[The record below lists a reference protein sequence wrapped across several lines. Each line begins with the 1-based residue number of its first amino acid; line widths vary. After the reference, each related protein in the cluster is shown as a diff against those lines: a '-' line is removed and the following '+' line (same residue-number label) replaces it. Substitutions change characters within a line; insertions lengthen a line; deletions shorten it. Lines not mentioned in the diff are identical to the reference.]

1 MAPPCFADLGKEARD
16 VLSKN
21 YCLGIVKLDLKTK
34 SPLGFNFN
42 VNGVS
47 NNDTGKV
54 TAFLESKHT
63 CKDYGLTLKERWN
76 ADNTLSTELTLDDP
90 CVKGAKVGLNGFF
103 APASGRKNGALKLG
117 YKNDLVHVKHDLN
130 YDHAGAS
137 LLTSAVIGHQGYLA
151 GLQMG
156 FDHSSNKISSTNVA
170 AGYQTSDFAV
180 TANVV
185 NANEIQGNIY
195 QKVKPNLETGI
206 TVGWATGAANT
217 KFGVGCVY
225 KLDCHTSVRA
235 KVNNSSQIGLGF
247 THRLRPGIN
256 LTLSA
261 LIEGKNLNQGGHK
274 LGLGFELEA

>member
-1 MAPPCFADLGKEARD
+1 MAPPAFADIGKEARD

-34 SPLGFNFN
+34 TPLGVEFN

-63 CKDYGLTLKERWN
+63 CKEYGLTVKERWN
-76 ADNTLSTELTLDDP
+76 ADNTLSTEVTLDDP

-103 APASGRKNGALKLG
+103 APQSGRKNGSFKMAF
-117 YKNDLVHVKHDLN
+117 KNDLVHLKHDFN
-130 YDHAGAS
+130 YDHAGTS
-137 LLTSAVIGHQGYLA
+137 IVSSAVVGTQGYLA
-151 GLQMG
+151 GVQLG
-156 FDHSSNKISSTNVA
+156 YDHTNSKVTNTNIA
-170 AGYQTSDFAV
+170 AGYQTTGFAL

-185 NANEIQGNIY
+185 NANEINGSIF
-195 QKVKPNLETGI
+195 QKVNSNLETGV
-206 TVGWATGAANT
+206 TLGWATGASNT
-217 KFGVGCVY
+217 KFGLGAVY
-225 KLDCHTSVRA
+225 KLDCCTSVRA

-247 THRLRPGIN
+247 THKLRPGVN
-256 LTLSA
+256 MTLSA

-274 LGLGFELEA
+274 LGVGIEFEA